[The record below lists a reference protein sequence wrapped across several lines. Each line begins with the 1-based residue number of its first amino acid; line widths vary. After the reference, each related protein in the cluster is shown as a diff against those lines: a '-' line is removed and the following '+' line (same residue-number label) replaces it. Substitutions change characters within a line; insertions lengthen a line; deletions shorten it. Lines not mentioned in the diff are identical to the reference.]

1 MERLF
6 SFLIRHK
13 IIVIIVAVLLCVPA
27 LMGIKQM
34 KTSFDIAVFM
44 PADANSMAGT
54 AIEEQEF
61 SSAARAYVLLED
73 KQNWQMVALK
83 ERIAQVKGVGSVTGM
98 DDVLDIYTPE
108 AFLSPEALSQYKKG
122 DATIL
127 IVSFSSDAD
136 NGEVN
141 AAIGEITALMED
153 GEYFGG
159 SPVVFNELRTV
170 LHSEQSVYLAIAGGI
185 LILLLFISLPSYL
198 APLLCVVNIGVAIAY
213 NYGTNFLVRDQ
224 VSFLTV
230 AIASILQLAIS
241 MDFSIFLIHRFEE
254 ERAAGGSLDS
264 AMARAMRATLTA
276 ISSSALT
283 DCAGFIALMFMQNRI
298 GMDLGVVLCKGV
310 VFSLLTSLTFLP
322 CLILATYG
330 LGKREHRMLI
340 PSFKKLSVPLVKY
353 RYIFLAIAVIAI
365 VPAVIVNGKQSYYY
379 TSDNFMPK
387 DTASIIATEK
397 ISETFG
403 TTETV
408 NVLYPKDKAA
418 LEPQAIEAIGH
429 IENIRKVTGVSDTV
443 ETGIPES
450 FWPEALKT
458 AFIGENYRRFTVTL
472 ESGLNNDAAFAAVD
486 SVRDTAQ
493 RLFGEAYVTG
503 SYASAADMAA
513 TAARDNALVE
523 IISAVFIFIIVMIA
537 FKSLTIPVLL
547 VLVIK
552 AAIYI
557 NVGINFFTGQSMIFL
572 TPVFVGAIQLGAT
585 VDYAILLT
593 SRYLEF
599 RARTLDPKEA
609 VRQAI
614 GAATRPILTSM
625 LTFYFATLSITLI
638 SSMKASQEIATIV
651 GRGAL
656 ISFVVIMFMLPALFV
671 LFDKPICAT
680 TYFLRKNK
688 TAQRSEKI

>member
-6 SFLIRHK
+6 TFLIRHK
-13 IIVIIVAVLLCVPA
+13 YIVITVTVLLCIPA
-27 LMGIKQM
+27 LLGIKQM
-34 KTSFDIAVFM
+34 NTSFDIAVFM
-44 PADANSMAGT
+44 PEDANSVAGT

-61 SSAARAYVLLED
+61 SSSTRAYVLLED
-73 KQNWQMVALK
+73 KENWQMAALK
-83 ERIAQVKGVGSVTGM
+83 ERIALVENVSGVSGM
-98 DDVLDIYTPE
+98 NDVLDIYTPE
-108 AFLSPEALSQYKKG
+108 AFLSEDALSQYKKG
-122 DATIL
+122 DAAIL
-127 IVSFSSDAD
+127 IVSFSGEAD
-136 NGEVN
+136 SAGVD
-141 AAIGEITALMED
+141 AAISEITAFMED

-159 SPVVFNELRTV
+159 APVVFSELRSL
-170 LHSEQSVYLAIAGGI
+170 LHSEQSLYLMIAGGI
-185 LILLLFISLPSYL
+185 LILLLLISLPSYL
-198 APLLCVVNIGVAIAY
+198 APLLCIINIGVAIIY

-254 ERAAGGSLDS
+254 ERAAGGDLS
-264 AMARAMRATLTA
+264 AAMVRAMRATLTA

-283 DCAGFIALMFMQNRI
+283 DCAGFIALMFMQNQI

-322 CLILATYG
+322 CMILATYG
-330 LGKREHRMLI
+330 LGRREHRVLI

-353 RYIFLAIAVIAI
+353 RYVFLIIAIIAI
-365 VPAVIVNGKQSYYY
+365 VPALIVNGKQGYYY

-387 DTASIIATEK
+387 DTAPVIATEK
-397 ISETFG
+397 IGETFG

-408 NVLYPKDKAA
+408 NVLYPKNMAA
-418 LEPQAIEAIGH
+418 YEPQAMAAVEQID
-429 IENIRKVTGVSDTV
+429 NIREATGVSDMV

-458 AFIGENYRRFTVTL
+458 AYIGENYRRFTVTL
-472 ESGLNNDAAFAAVD
+472 ESGLDNDAIFAAVG
-486 SVRDTAQ
+486 SVREMAQ
-493 RLFGEAYVTG
+493 QYFGEAYVTG
-503 SYASAADMAA
+503 SYASAADMAS
-513 TAARDNALVE
+513 TAVSDNLLVE
-523 IISAVFIFIIVMIA
+523 IISAVFIFLIIMIA
-537 FKSLTIPVLL
+537 FRSITIPVLL
-547 VLVIK
+547 VIVIK

-557 NVGINFFTGQSMIFL
+557 NVGINYFTGEDMIFL

-599 RARTLDPKEA
+599 RVRTLDPKEA

-614 GAATRPILTSM
+614 GTATRPMLTSV
-625 LTFYFATLSITLI
+625 LTFYFATLSITMI
-638 SSMKASQEIATIV
+638 SSIKATREIATIV

-656 ISFVVIMFMLPALFV
+656 ISFIVIMFVLPALFI

-680 TYFLRKNK
+680 TRALRQCKAAK
-688 TAQRSEKI
+688 RSNI

>member
-1 MERLF
+1 
-6 SFLIRHK
+6 
-13 IIVIIVAVLLCVPA
+13 
-27 LMGIKQM
+27 M

-44 PADANSMAGT
+44 PGDANSIAGT

-61 SSAARAYVLLED
+61 STAARAYVLLDD
-73 KQNWQMVALK
+73 KENWQMVALK
-83 ERIAQVKGVGSVTGM
+83 ERIGQVKGVSSVSGM

-108 AFLSPEALSQYKKG
+108 AFLSEEALSEYKQG
-122 DATIL
+122 GAMIL
-127 IVSFSSDAD
+127 IISFSGEAD
-136 NGEVN
+136 SGEVN
-141 AAIGEITALMED
+141 AAISEITSLMED

-159 SPVVFNELRTV
+159 APVIFSELRA
-170 LHSEQSVYLAIAGGI
+170 LLDEEQFLYLLIAGGI

-198 APLLCVVNIGVAIAY
+198 APLLCIFNIGVAILF
-213 NYGTNFLVRDQ
+213 NYGTNFLVRGQ

-230 AIASILQLAIS
+230 AIGAILQLAVS
-241 MDFSIFLIHRFEE
+241 MDYSIFLIHRFEE
-254 ERAAGGSLDS
+254 ERAAGGSLEAVMS
-264 AMARAMRATLTA
+264 RAMRATLTA

-283 DCAGFIALMFMQNRI
+283 DGAGFVALMFMQNLI
-298 GMDLGVVLCKGV
+298 GMDLGLVLCKGV
-310 VFSLLTSLTFLP
+310 IFSLLISLTFLP

-340 PSFKKLSVPLVKY
+340 PSFKKLSGPIVKY

-365 VPAVIVNGKQSYYY
+365 VPAIIVYGKQGYYY
-379 TSDNFMPK
+379 TSDNFMPG

-408 NVLYPKDKAA
+408 NVLYPKDQATM
-418 LEPQAIEAIGH
+418 EPKAIEAIKA
-429 IENIRKVTGVSDTV
+429 IENIRDVTGISDTV

-458 AFIGENYRRFTVTL
+458 AYIGEDYRRFTVTL
-472 ESGLNNDAAFAAVD
+472 ESGLDNAAIFAAVD
-486 SVRDTAQ
+486 GVRDAAQ
-493 RLFGEAYVTG
+493 QVFGEAYVTG
-503 SYASAADMAA
+503 SYATATDMAS
-513 TAARDNALVE
+513 TAARDNMLVE
-523 IISAVFIFIIVMIA
+523 IISAIFIFVIVMIA
-537 FKSLTIPVLL
+537 FKSLAIPVLL

-557 NVGINFFTGQSMIFL
+557 NVGINYFTGQEMIFL

-599 RARTLDPKEA
+599 RSRTLDAKA
-609 VRQAI
+609 AMRQAI
-614 GAATRPILTSM
+614 GAATRPMLTSV
-625 LTFYFATLSITLI
+625 LTFYLATLSITLI
-638 SSMKASQEIATIV
+638 SSIKATREIATIV

-671 LFDKPICAT
+671 LFDRPVCAT
-680 TYFLRKNK
+680 THFLRKNK
-688 TAQRSEKI
+688 PAQRSEKI

>member
-13 IIVIIVAVLLCVPA
+13 TIAIIVAVLLCVPA
-27 LMGIKQM
+27 MMGIGRM
-34 KTSFDIAVFM
+34 NTSFDIAVFM
-44 PADANSMAGT
+44 PPDANSVAGA

-61 SSAARAYVLLED
+61 SSAAHAYVLLEQ
-73 KQNWQMVALK
+73 KQNWQVAALK
-83 ERIAQVKGVGSVTGM
+83 ERIARVKGVESVAGM

-108 AFLSPEALSQYKKG
+108 AFLSQEALSQYKKG

-127 IVSFSSDAD
+127 IVSFPGDASSSEIDATIR
-136 NGEVN
+136 EV
-141 AAIGEITALMED
+141 TALMED

-159 SPVVFNELRTV
+159 APVVFSELRAL
-170 LHSEQSVYLAIAGGI
+170 LHSEQSVYLVIAGGI
-185 LILLLFISLPSYL
+185 LILLLLLSLPSYL
-198 APLLCVVNIGVAIAY
+198 APLLCIVNIGVAIVY
-213 NYGTNFLVRDQ
+213 NYGTNFLVRGQ

-254 ERAAGGSLDS
+254 ERAAGGDLS
-264 AMARAMRATLTA
+264 AAMSRAMRATLTA

-283 DCAGFIALMFMQNRI
+283 DCAGFVALMFMQNQI
-298 GMDLGVVLCKGV
+298 GMDLGLVLCKGV
-310 VFSLLTSLTFLP
+310 IFSLLTSLTLLP

-330 LGKREHRMLI
+330 LGRREHRMLI
-340 PSFKKLSVPLVKY
+340 PSFKKLSAPLVKN

-365 VPAVIVNGKQSYYY
+365 VPAVVVYGKQSYYY
-379 TSDNFMPK
+379 TSENFMPK
-387 DTASIIATEK
+387 DIAPIVATEK
-397 ISETFG
+397 ISDTFG
-403 TTETV
+403 TTGRIS
-408 NVLYPKDKAA
+408 VLYPKDKAA
-418 LEPQAIEAIGH
+418 MEPQAVETIKQIEH
-429 IENIRKVTGVSDTV
+429 IREVSGVSDTV

-458 AFIGENYRRFTVTL
+458 AYIGENYRRFTVTL
-472 ESGLNNDAAFAAVD
+472 ESGLDNAAIFDAVD
-486 SVRDTAQ
+486 GVRDTAQ
-493 RLFGEAYVTG
+493 QVFGEAYVTG
-503 SYASAADMAA
+503 SYASAADMAS
-513 TAARDNALVE
+513 TAARDNMLVE
-523 IISAVFIFIIVMIA
+523 ILSTIFIFLIVMIA
-537 FKSLTIPVLL
+537 FKSVTIPVLL
-547 VLVIK
+547 VLAIK

-557 NVGINFFTGQSMIFL
+557 NVGINYFTGEEMIFL

-599 RARTLDPKEA
+599 RARTLDAKEA

-614 GAATRPILTSM
+614 GASARPMLTSM
-625 LTFYFATLSITLI
+625 LTFYFATLSITLV
-638 SSMKASQEIATIV
+638 SSIKATREIATIV

-671 LFDKPICAT
+671 LFDRAICAT
-680 TYFLRKNK
+680 TLFLRRNQ
-688 TAQRSEKI
+688 TAQRGETI